1 MMLSLVH
8 FHNALIYSFSSIH
21 FHLSLNYSFSVWLY
35 ISAVLG
41 GCFINGSIPLFYE
54 LTIETTYPIAEGIPM
69 AVITT
74 SNHVACLLFLAALMI
89 PGIGKKR
96 RWLAFTRRMWGAS
109 LTEAQ
114 TETFVENEQFHNQ
127 TFCDW
132 VVLFDLHN
140 VNRRIL
146 QLNVWALHDVM
157 AAKFSPLRKETA
169 TVFVG
174 KFSSVCKRFVSVWK
188 QGQWLRER
196 RDFSK

>member
-1 MMLSLVH
+1 MLSLVH

-96 RWLAFTRRMWGAS
+96 
-109 LTEAQ
+109 
-114 TETFVENEQFHNQ
+114 
-127 TFCDW
+127 
-132 VVLFDLHN
+132 
-140 VNRRIL
+140 
-146 QLNVWALHDVM
+146 
-157 AAKFSPLRKETA
+157 P
-169 TVFVG
+169 
-174 KFSSVCKRFVSVWK
+174 
-188 QGQWLRER
+188 
-196 RDFSK
+196 